1 MGRVIQIFLAKSK
14 EREEDKNR
22 KEISL
27 LRNFLFSLQ
36 SI

>member
-1 MGRVIQIFLAKSK
+1 MGRVIQIYLAKSK
-14 EREEDKNR
+14 ERKEDKNR